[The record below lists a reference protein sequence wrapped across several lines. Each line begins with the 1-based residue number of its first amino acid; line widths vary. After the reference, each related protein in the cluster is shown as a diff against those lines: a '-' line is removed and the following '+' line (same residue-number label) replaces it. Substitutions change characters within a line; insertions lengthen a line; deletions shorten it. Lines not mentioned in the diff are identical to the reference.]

1 MLGNSDEQ
9 HISSALRA
17 ITVLEAIAA
26 ASELPAVG
34 SELRVDADETLAA
47 QRSLAATIA
56 LTWRGARAP
65 TASS

>member
-26 ASELPAVG
+26 ADGPLGLVELM
-34 SELRVDADETLAA
+34 DATGLPK
-47 QRSLAATIA
+47 
-56 LTWRGARAP
+56 P
-65 TASS
+65 TGCV